1 MQNVNL
7 FVVFIE
13 GILSF
18 FSPCILPILPIYL
31 SILSNSSVENLK
43 EGKTNFIKSSLF
55 KNTILFTLG
64 ISTTFFILGSSVRVL
79 SMFFNENKDL
89 IMFIGGII
97 IIIMGLFYMGI
108 IKSSILNRE
117 KRLNVKFKE
126 MKAITAYLLGF
137 TFSFGWTPCIGPILA
152 SVLVMVSSS
161 TNHLNANL
169 LIVVYTI
176 GFILPFIITAMFY
189 SKLFKTID
197 KIKSNMEIIKKI
209 GGVILIISGILMMI
223 NGFESVSKHFNIS
236 QQNKVENNQSMNQED
251 KKQGNSNGGTQG
263 ESGDKDNQNES
274 NNENNDSGSDDEER
288 IKSIDFTLTDQYGK
302 THKLS
307 DYEGKVVFLNFWA
320 TWCPPCKEEMPHIE
334 QLYKDY
340 KKNNE
345 DVVIL
350 GVASPNLGRE
360 GSREHVINFLKDEGY
375 TFPVALDEDGELAYQ
390 YGINAFPTTFI
401 IDKEGYVTQY
411 IPGAMNKETM
421 KSFIE
426 NQKNKKY

>member
-7 FVVFIE
+7 FLVFIE
-13 GILSF
+13 GIVSF

-43 EGKTNFIKSSLF
+43 EGKTSFIGSSLF
-55 KNTILFTLG
+55 KNTIFFALG
-64 ISTTFFILGSSVRVL
+64 ISTTFFILGSSVKVL

-117 KRLNVKFKE
+117 KRFNVKFKE
-126 MKAITAYLLGF
+126 MKAITAFILGF

-161 TNHLNANL
+161 SNHLSANL
-169 LIVVYTI
+169 LIAVYTI

-209 GGVILIISGILMMI
+209 GGIILIVSGILIMV
-223 NGFESVSKHFNIS
+223 NGFGSISKHFNTS
-236 QQNKVENNQSMNQED
+236 QNSKIESKQEENKRENFTD
-251 KKQGNSNGGTQG
+251 KEENSDGNDSQ
-263 ESGDKDNQNES
+263 KDS
-274 NNENNDSGSDDEER
+274 NNDDNDKGSNDEDR

-320 TWCPPCKEEMPHIE
+320 TWCPPCKEEMPYIE

-340 KKNNE
+340 NKNND

-360 GSREHVINFLKDEGY
+360 GSREHVVNFLKDQGY
-375 TFPVALDEDGELAYQ
+375 TFPVVLDEDGALAYQ

-411 IPGAMNKETM
+411 IPGAMDKATM
-421 KSFIE
+421 ASFIE
-426 NQKNKKY
+426 NQRNK

>member
-7 FVVFIE
+7 FLVFIE
-13 GILSF
+13 GIVSF

-43 EGKTNFIKSSLF
+43 EGKTSFIGSSLF
-55 KNTILFTLG
+55 KNTIFFALG
-64 ISTTFFILGSSVRVL
+64 ISTTFFILGSSVKVL

-117 KRLNVKFKE
+117 KRFNVKFKE
-126 MKAITAYLLGF
+126 MKAITAFILGF

-161 TNHLNANL
+161 SNHLSANL
-169 LIVVYTI
+169 LIAVYTI

-209 GGVILIISGILMMI
+209 GGIILIVSGILMMV
-223 NGFESVSKHFNIS
+223 NGFGSISKHFNTS
-236 QQNKVENNQSMNQED
+236 QNSKIESKQEENKRENSTD
-251 KKQGNSNGGTQG
+251 KEENSDGNDSQ
-263 ESGDKDNQNES
+263 KDS
-274 NNENNDSGSDDEER
+274 NNDNNDKGSNDEDI

-320 TWCPPCKEEMPHIE
+320 TWCPPCKEEMPYIE

-340 KKNNE
+340 NKNND

-360 GSREHVINFLKDEGY
+360 GSREHVVNFLKEQGY
-375 TFPVALDEDGELAYQ
+375 TFPVVLDEDGALAYQ

-411 IPGAMNKETM
+411 IPGAMDKATM
-421 KSFIE
+421 ASFIE
-426 NQKNKKY
+426 NQRNK

>member
-7 FVVFIE
+7 FLVFIE
-13 GILSF
+13 GIVSF

-43 EGKTNFIKSSLF
+43 EGKTSFIGSSLF
-55 KNTILFTLG
+55 KNTIFFALG
-64 ISTTFFILGSSVRVL
+64 ISTTFFILGSSVKVL

-117 KRLNVKFKE
+117 KRFNVKFKE
-126 MKAITAYLLGF
+126 MKAITAFILGF

-161 TNHLNANL
+161 SNHLSANL
-169 LIVVYTI
+169 LIAVYTI

-209 GGVILIISGILMMI
+209 GGIIFIVSGILMMV
-223 NGFESVSKHFNIS
+223 NGFGSISKHFNTS
-236 QQNKVENNQSMNQED
+236 QNSKIESKQEENKRENSTD
-251 KKQGNSNGGTQG
+251 KEENSDGNNSQ
-263 ESGDKDNQNES
+263 KDS
-274 NNENNDSGSDDEER
+274 NNDNNDNGSNDEDR

-320 TWCPPCKEEMPHIE
+320 TWCPPCKEEMPYIE

-340 KKNNE
+340 NKNND

-360 GSREHVINFLKDEGY
+360 GSREHVVNFLKDQGY
-375 TFPVALDEDGELAYQ
+375 TFPVVLDEDGALAYQ

-411 IPGAMNKETM
+411 IPGAMDKATM
-421 KSFIE
+421 ASFIE
-426 NQKNKKY
+426 NQRNK

>member
-1 MQNVNL
+1 
-7 FVVFIE
+7 
-13 GILSF
+13 GIVSF

-43 EGKTNFIKSSLF
+43 EGKTSFIGSSLF
-55 KNTILFTLG
+55 KNTIFFALG
-64 ISTTFFILGSSVRVL
+64 ISTTFFILGSSVKVL

-117 KRLNVKFKE
+117 KRFNVKFKE
-126 MKAITAYLLGF
+126 MKAITAFILGF

-161 TNHLNANL
+161 SNHLSANL
-169 LIVVYTI
+169 LIAVYTI

-209 GGVILIISGILMMI
+209 GGIILIVSGILMMV
-223 NGFESVSKHFNIS
+223 NGFGSISKHFNTS
-236 QQNKVENNQSMNQED
+236 QNSKIESKQEENKRENSTD
-251 KKQGNSNGGTQG
+251 KEENSDGNDSQ
-263 ESGDKDNQNES
+263 KDS
-274 NNENNDSGSDDEER
+274 NNDNNDKGSNDEDR

-320 TWCPPCKEEMPHIE
+320 TWCPPCKEEMPYIE

-340 KKNNE
+340 NKNND

-360 GSREHVINFLKDEGY
+360 GSREHVVNFLKEQGY
-375 TFPVALDEDGELAYQ
+375 TFPVVLDEDGALAYQ

-411 IPGAMNKETM
+411 IPGAMDKATM
-421 KSFIE
+421 ASFIE
-426 NQKNKKY
+426 NQRNK

>member
-97 IIIMGLFYMGI
+97 IIIMGLFYMGV

-197 KIKSNMEIIKKI
+197 KIKANMEIIKKI
-209 GGVILIISGILMMI
+209 GGAILIISGILMMI

-236 QQNKVENNQSMNQED
+236 QQNKVENNQSVNQGEN
-251 KKQGNSNGGTQG
+251 KQENSNGGTQG
-263 ESGDKDNQNES
+263 ESSDKDNQKES
-274 NNENNDSGSDDEER
+274 NNENSDNSSNDEER

-340 KKNNE
+340 NKNNE
-345 DVVIL
+345 EVVIL

>member
-7 FVVFIE
+7 FLVFIE
-13 GILSF
+13 GIVSF

-43 EGKTNFIKSSLF
+43 EGKTSFIGSSLF
-55 KNTILFTLG
+55 KNTIFFALG
-64 ISTTFFILGSSVRVL
+64 ISTTFFILGSSVKVL

-117 KRLNVKFKE
+117 KRFNVKFKE
-126 MKAITAYLLGF
+126 MKAITAFILGF

-161 TNHLNANL
+161 SNHLSANL
-169 LIVVYTI
+169 LIAVYTI

-209 GGVILIISGILMMI
+209 GGIILIVSGILMMV
-223 NGFESVSKHFNIS
+223 NGFGSISKHFNTS
-236 QQNKVENNQSMNQED
+236 QNSKIESKQEENKRENSTD
-251 KKQGNSNGGTQG
+251 KEENSDGNDSQ
-263 ESGDKDNQNES
+263 KDS
-274 NNENNDSGSDDEER
+274 NNDNNDKGSNDEDR

-320 TWCPPCKEEMPHIE
+320 TWCPPCKEEMPYIE
-334 QLYKDY
+334 QL
-340 KKNNE
+340 
-345 DVVIL
+345 
-350 GVASPNLGRE
+350 
-360 GSREHVINFLKDEGY
+360 
-375 TFPVALDEDGELAYQ
+375 
-390 YGINAFPTTFI
+390 
-401 IDKEGYVTQY
+401 
-411 IPGAMNKETM
+411 
-421 KSFIE
+421 
-426 NQKNKKY
+426 

>member
-7 FVVFIE
+7 FLVFLE
-13 GILSF
+13 GIVSF

-43 EGKTNFIKSSLF
+43 EGKTSFIGSSLF
-55 KNTILFTLG
+55 KNTIFFALG
-64 ISTTFFILGSSVRVL
+64 ISTTFFILGSSVKVL

-117 KRLNVKFKE
+117 KRFNVKFKE
-126 MKAITAYLLGF
+126 MKAITAFILGF

-161 TNHLNANL
+161 SNHLSANL
-169 LIVVYTI
+169 LIAVYTI

-209 GGVILIISGILMMI
+209 GGIILIVSGILMMV
-223 NGFESVSKHFNIS
+223 NGFGSISKHFNTS
-236 QQNKVENNQSMNQED
+236 QNSKIESKQEENKRENSTD
-251 KKQGNSNGGTQG
+251 KEENSDGNDGQ
-263 ESGDKDNQNES
+263 KDS
-274 NNENNDSGSDDEER
+274 NNDNNDKGSNDEDR

-320 TWCPPCKEEMPHIE
+320 TWCPPCKEEMPYIE

-340 KKNNE
+340 NKNND

-360 GSREHVINFLKDEGY
+360 GSREHVVNFLKDQGY
-375 TFPVALDEDGELAYQ
+375 TFPVVLDEDGALAYQ

-411 IPGAMNKETM
+411 IPGAMDKATM
-421 KSFIE
+421 ASFIE
-426 NQKNKKY
+426 NQRNK